1 MDEKIQKDIITILM
15 KANRPDLVAVLITL
29 FEEIDSDFEYEE
41 QDEPYEE
48 YTDAGSVPEED
59 TTYGETWDGFFY
71 LK

>member
-1 MDEKIQKDIITILM
+1 MDEKTQKDIITVLM
-15 KANRPDLVAVLITL
+15 KANRPDLVAVLLTL

-48 YTDAGSVPEED
+48 FMEGASVPEED
-59 TTYGETWDGFFY
+59 VTYGETSDGFFY